1 MSPLDCLV
9 IGAGPAGLTAA
20 IYLARFRR
28 NIMVID
34 SGLSRARLI
43 PQSHNYPG
51 FPEGVSGSKL
61 LERLRA
67 QVETCDV
74 PLVDG
79 KVTALR
85 KVADLFQVN
94 TLDGI
99 FFARTVILA
108 TGIQDKR
115 LPMEGWEENIQKGII
130 RLCPVC
136 DAYDSQGD
144 NVAVVTA
151 VECAVGHAQFLRTY
165 FKNVTLYLPSNDEL
179 PVADI
184 KRLAEDNVRLPLNK
198 FESLSVKNNKPWIYC
213 RDGNCFEYDAVYVM
227 LGETPGTDLARRIG
241 ASCSSEGRILI
252 DEHQSSSI
260 DGLYV
265 IGDAVSLLHQVSVAI
280 GQAAIA
286 ATQIHRKLTSNFM
299 D

>member
-1 MSPLDCLV
+1 MSPLDCMV

-43 PQSHNYPG
+43 PHSHNYPG
-51 FPEGVSGSKL
+51 FPEGVSGPIL

-67 QVETCDV
+67 QLGTCDAPV
-74 PLVDG
+74 ING
-79 KVTALR
+79 TVTALR
-85 KVADLFQVN
+85 KVGNIFQVN

-99 FFARTVILA
+99 WFARTIILA
-108 TGIQDKR
+108 TGIQDRR
-115 LPMEGWEENIQKGII
+115 LPMESWEENIRMGII

-136 DAYDSQGD
+136 DAYDHPGETI
-144 NVAVVTA
+144 AVISA
-151 VECAVGHAQFLRTY
+151 REHAAGHAQFLRTY
-165 FKNVTLYLPSNDEL
+165 FKNVSLYLPSADEL
-179 PVADI
+179 PVAEI
-184 KRLAEDNVRLPLNK
+184 ERLTDAQVQLPLNT
-198 FESLSVKNNKPWIYC
+198 FESISLKNNKPWVHC
-213 RDGNCFEYDAVYVM
+213 RDVKSVEYDAVYVM
-227 LGETPGTDLARRIG
+227 LGEAAGTNLARRIG
-241 ASCSSEGRILI
+241 ASCSSEGKII
-252 DEHQSSSI
+252 VGEHQSSTI
-260 DGLYV
+260 EGLYV

-286 ATQIHRKLTSNFM
+286 ATHIHKKLASNFI